1 MEYVDCPVCQNKVAE
16 ILINKHL
23 DSGCQS
29 HCNPEPGPALGSS
42 SLPTK
47 SNGTQPLTPRSK
59 RRRDS
64 SEIPS
69 SPAKPSVFSFLSY
82 PSPDRS
88 KPQRNQPLPEVSTS
102 KGTSLVNPLQNSP
115 ASVIPA
121 GSAAGSFQAS
131 GERPVP
137 TTAPLAEQL
146 RPTSFNDFYD
156 QEELVGPKG
165 IIRQLVDQNRIPSMV
180 LWGPPGTGKTT
191 LARIIARTC
200 RGYLKELSAV
210 SQGLSDV
217 KKALETAQQVTKY
230 SRQRIFFF
238 IDEIHRFNK
247 AQQDF
252 LLPLV
257 EKGTLTLIGA
267 TTENPSFK
275 VNGALLSRCR
285 VFVLKHIQ
293 DGAMLN
299 ILKRAVTFKL
309 CPSSKA
315 PDAGSTDPPSTEQA
329 PSERPTTQSEDSV
342 DESILRHIVQLSNGD
357 ARTAINTLDVALDI
371 QQGACLTMD
380 DIKAALQKTH
390 LLYDRDGEEHYNIIS
405 AFHKSVRGHDDNAA
419 LYWLGRML
427 QAGEDPLYVARR
439 MIRIASEDV
448 GLADN
453 QALPLAVATYQSC
466 QFIGMPECDCILA
479 HCATYLARAPKSVEV
494 YRAYKRVK
502 QTVDQEHG
510 WPVPLHIR
518 NAPTQLMK
526 DLGYAEGY
534 KYNPAFD
541 EPVEQEYL
549 PAELKTR
556 DFFN

>member
-23 DSGCQS
+23 DSNCKS
-29 HCNPEPGPALGSS
+29 HCDPEPGPTLGTSFF
-42 SLPTK
+42 PTET
-47 SNGTQPLTPRSK
+47 NGKQPLTPQSK

-69 SPAKPSVFSFLSY
+69 SPAKPSVFSYLSY
-82 PSPDRS
+82 PSPDRP
-88 KPQRNQPLPEVSTS
+88 KPPHNQVPLQVPSG
-102 KGTSLVNPLQNSP
+102 KGTSLVNPLRNSP
-115 ASVIPA
+115 ALVNP
-121 GSAAGSFQAS
+121 GSAAGPRQAPV
-131 GERPVP
+131 ERPVLI
-137 TTAPLAEQL
+137 TAPLAEQL
-146 RPTSFNDFYD
+146 RPTRFDDFYD

-165 IIRQLVDQNRIPSMV
+165 IIRQLVEQNRIPSMV

-191 LARIIARTC
+191 LARIIAHTC
-200 RGYLKELSAV
+200 QGYLKELSAV

-275 VNGALLSRCR
+275 VNSALLSRCR

-293 DGAMLN
+293 DDAMLN

-309 CPSSKA
+309 CPSPII
-315 PDAGSTDPPSTEQA
+315 PDTSSIDPPGTERI
-329 PSERPTTQSEDSV
+329 SSGHPTKEPEDIV
-342 DESILRHIVQLSNGD
+342 GESILCHIIQLSNGD
-357 ARTAINTLDVALDI
+357 ARTAINTLDIALDI

-405 AFHKSVRGHDDNAA
+405 AFHKSVRGNDDNAT

-479 HCATYLARAPKSVEV
+479 HCAAYLARAPKSVEV

-526 DLGYAEGY
+526 DLGYSEGY
-534 KYNPAFD
+534 KYNPAYD
-541 EPVEQEYL
+541 QPVEQEYL

-556 DFFN
+556 EFFD